1 MHPTHRGAALAGTT
15 AAMTALS
22 WVVALAVAAAS
33 GLREGLLVNPFETAL
48 ALALLPSLA
57 FALSIEA
64 LAVGWARSS
73 LRKLLVG
80 GSASSLSDIAYV
92 GLYLTGVGRLIGIV
106 GLLGAGLW
114 LEHHVSASAGL
125 SIAGAWPLWLGVPAL
140 YLWGSFWGY
149 WEHRFEHSRWMW
161 SLHASH
167 HSAEEFNV
175 LNVVRSHPIEWA
187 LNDVA
192 NLLVPASL
200 GFSPEAIAVTGAI
213 FVFQTPLLHSNWTGL
228 AWLERFGVITPAG
241 HRLHHGVEAR
251 YHDRNFGE
259 ALNIWD
265 RLFGTYVAPGP
276 DIDAVKIG
284 VDAPAGRHNT
294 LDPLREIWLQTL
306 DWLTSVRREAAA
318 AFTPAARPAGS
329 LSSRAPCPAGG
340 ERE

>member
-1 MHPTHRGAALAGTT
+1 MFRTHRGAALAGLIV
-15 AAMTALS
+15 AMTALS
-22 WVVALAVAAAS
+22 YIAALGVAAAT
-33 GLREGLLVNPFETAL
+33 GLREGLPINPFETAL
-48 ALALLPSLA
+48 ALALLPSVA

-64 LAVGWARSS
+64 LAVGWTRSS

-80 GSASSLSDIAYV
+80 GSASSLNDIAYAA
-92 GLYLTGVGRLIGIV
+92 LYLTGIGRIIGIV

-114 LEHHVSASAGL
+114 LEHHVSAGAGL
-125 SIAGAWPLWLGVPAL
+125 SIAGAWPLWLAVPAL

-213 FVFQTPLLHSNWTGL
+213 FIFQTPLLHSNWTGL

-251 YHDRNFGE
+251 FHDRNFGE

-265 RLFGTYVAPGP
+265 RLFGTYAAPGP

-294 LDPLREIWLQTL
+294 LDPFREIWLQTL
-306 DWLTSVRREAAA
+306 DWLTAVRREAAA
-318 AFTPAARPAGS
+318 ALTPVARRAGS
-329 LSSRAPCPAGG
+329 LPSHAQCPAGDG
-340 ERE
+340 RE